1 MKLIILL
8 LILLRLIIQ
17 LDHVPGMSIMKNK
30 TPDRRLN
37 NVQNISISDKKATNY
52 KIKQTQ
58 QVTVP
63 SSEEIIASCNN
74 IVLYQFPHSEANST
88 DIFVYIF
95 TYYIIILS
103 CLYAVRQG
111 NVLFKENG
119 KEENAL
125 QLSNLSIS
133 IPTHNLFESLYLFCP
148 NCDIFPCIPYV
159 N

>member
-1 MKLIILL
+1 
-8 LILLRLIIQ
+8 
-17 LDHVPGMSIMKNK
+17 MKNK

-37 NVQNISISDKKATNY
+37 NVQNISISDNKKKATNY

-74 IVLYQFPHSEANST
+74 IVLCQFPEANST
-88 DIFVYIF
+88 DIFIVYIC

>member
-1 MKLIILL
+1 
-8 LILLRLIIQ
+8 
-17 LDHVPGMSIMKNK
+17 
-30 TPDRRLN
+30 
-37 NVQNISISDKKATNY
+37 
-52 KIKQTQ
+52 
-58 QVTVP
+58 VP

-74 IVLYQFPHSEANST
+74 IVLYQFPEANST
-88 DIFVYIF
+88 DIFIVYIF

-133 IPTHNLFESLYLFCP
+133 IPAHNLFENLYHVCP
-148 NCDIFPCIPYV
+148 NCDIFPCICKLTDKRSRNYILPLNKTHNEIKTDEDKTMNINNNPIV
-159 N
+159 NRRLPMSNLCHLLK

>member
-1 MKLIILL
+1 
-8 LILLRLIIQ
+8 
-17 LDHVPGMSIMKNK
+17 MKNK

-37 NVQNISISDKKATNY
+37 NVQNISISDNKKKATNY

-74 IVLYQFPHSEANST
+74 IVLCQFPEANST
-88 DIFVYIF
+88 DIFIVYIF
-95 TYYIIILS
+95 TYVIILS

-125 QLSNLSIS
+125 QLS

-148 NCDIFPCIPYV
+148 NCDIFHAYV

>member
-1 MKLIILL
+1 MY
-8 LILLRLIIQ
+8 RY
-17 LDHVPGMSIMKNK
+17 VNKNK
-30 TPDRRLN
+30 TPDRRLKD
-37 NVQNISISDKKATNY
+37 VQNISISDKKATNY

-74 IVLYQFPHSEANST
+74 IVLYQFPEANST

-95 TYYIIILS
+95 TCYILILS

-133 IPTHNLFESLYLFCP
+133 ILTHNLFESLYLFCP

>member
-1 MKLIILL
+1 
-8 LILLRLIIQ
+8 
-17 LDHVPGMSIMKNK
+17 MKNK

-37 NVQNISISDKKATNY
+37 NVQNISISDNKK
-52 KIKQTQ
+52 KQQ
-58 QVTVP
+58 IIR
-63 SSEEIIASCNN
+63 SSKHSRSLCHPLKKSLRHVID
-74 IVLYQFPHSEANST
+74 IVLCQFPEANST
-88 DIFVYIF
+88 DIFIVYIF
-95 TYYIIILS
+95 TYIIILS

-148 NCDIFPCIPYV
+148 NCDIFHAYV

>member
-1 MKLIILL
+1 
-8 LILLRLIIQ
+8 
-17 LDHVPGMSIMKNK
+17 MKNK

-74 IVLYQFPHSEANST
+74 IVLYQIPEANYT

-133 IPTHNLFESLYLFCP
+133 IPTHNLFESLYLICP
-148 NCDIFPCIPYV
+148 KCDIFHAYV
-159 N
+159 Y